1 MKYARQMDP
10 IRRELMVIMATMH
23 NVEMEGMHD
32 GVSECRRKIDALRDR
47 HPDTVE
53 AYFRE
58 LDAAEK
64 RRSPKA
70 LAAIEAMQAELK
82 G

>member
-1 MKYARQMDP
+1 MKYAREMNP

-23 NVEMEGMHD
+23 NVEMEDMRD
-32 GVSECRRKIDALRDR
+32 GVAECRRKIEALRDR
-47 HPDTVE
+47 HPDIVE
-53 AYFRE
+53 AYFRD

-64 RRSPKA
+64 RRNPEA